1 MNLLTDKMLAKEKDK
16 FMSWLYLVLAIIF
29 ETSGTTLLKFSNG
42 FTVVFPSI
50 GAIISYALCFLFL
63 SYALRTIDMSVAYAI
78 WGALGIL
85 LISAIGM
92 IFLHES
98 VSVIK
103 VASIL
108 LIVLGTIGLRL
119 AA

>member
-1 MNLLTDKMLAKEKDK
+1 
-16 FMSWLYLVLAIIF
+16 MSWLYLVLAIIF

-50 GAIISYALCFLFL
+50 GSIISYALCFLFL
-63 SYALRTIDMSVAYAI
+63 SYVLRTIDMSVAYAI

-108 LIVLGTIGLRL
+108 LIVLGTVGLRL

>member
-1 MNLLTDKMLAKEKDK
+1 
-16 FMSWLYLVLAIIF
+16 MSWLYLVLAIIF
-29 ETSGTTLLKFSNG
+29 ETSGTTLLKVSNG

-108 LIVLGTIGLRL
+108 LIVLGTVGLRL
-119 AA
+119 AT

>member
-1 MNLLTDKMLAKEKDK
+1 
-16 FMSWLYLVLAIIF
+16 MSWLYLVLAIIF
-29 ETSGTTLLKFSNG
+29 ETSGTTLLKVSNG

-108 LIVLGTIGLRL
+108 LIVLGTVGLRL

>member
-1 MNLLTDKMLAKEKDK
+1 
-16 FMSWLYLVLAIIF
+16 MSWLYLVLAIIF
-29 ETSGTTLLKFSNG
+29 ETSGTTLFKFSNG

-108 LIVLGTIGLRL
+108 LIVLGTVGLRL
-119 AA
+119 AAEWR

>member
-1 MNLLTDKMLAKEKDK
+1 
-16 FMSWLYLVLAIIF
+16 MSWLYLVLAIIF

-78 WGALGIL
+78 WGSVGIL

-108 LIVLGTIGLRL
+108 LIVLGTVGLRL

>member
-1 MNLLTDKMLAKEKDK
+1 MNLLTDKMLAKGKDK

-63 SYALRTIDMSVAYAI
+63 SCALRTINMSVAYAI

-108 LIVLGTIGLRL
+108 LIVLGTAGLRL

>member
-1 MNLLTDKMLAKEKDK
+1 
-16 FMSWLYLVLAIIF
+16 MSWLYLVLAIIF
-29 ETSGTTLLKFSNG
+29 ETSGTTLLKVSNG

-63 SYALRTIDMSVAYAI
+63 SYALRTIDISVAYAI

-108 LIVLGTIGLRL
+108 LIVLGTVGLRL

>member
-1 MNLLTDKMLAKEKDK
+1 MNLLTDKMLAKGKDK

-108 LIVLGTIGLRL
+108 LIVLGTVGLRL